1 MSKNSPS
8 PSQHSSKFFTQ
19 ITGLEPHRGEPG
31 PPSLVFLHGVMGYAL
46 NFRRIAR
53 EFEATHRVLAYDQRG
68 HGRSFH
74 ADLAAEPDAYSP
86 ERMADDLRLILDD
99 LGWSRIRLVGH
110 SMGGRV
116 ALTFAAL
123 YPERVESLVIVDI
136 GPEMIEVAGGSMVQR
151 ILDKVPV
158 PFATKAAAKT
168 WFDQDFHRE
177 FSGASPMLAPWL
189 YSNITELADG
199 QATWR
204 FDAAGLKAALKAGR
218 DRDRWDLVDQ
228 LRCSTLWLRGELSAD
243 LPREQFERIAARRP
257 GLIHA
262 VEIPGVGHWLHAEA
276 PEALLAELSSFWSR

>member
-1 MSKNSPS
+1 
-8 PSQHSSKFFTQ
+8 
-19 ITGLEPHRGEPG
+19 
-31 PPSLVFLHGVMGYAL
+31 MGYAL

-136 GPEMIEVAGGSMVQR
+136 GPEMIEVAGGASSPGRRRCWRLGSIPTSPSLPM
-151 ILDKVPV
+151 
-158 PFATKAAAKT
+158 AK
-168 WFDQDFHRE
+168 RP
-177 FSGASPMLAPWL
+177 G
-189 YSNITELADG
+189 
-199 QATWR
+199 
-204 FDAAGLKAALKAGR
+204 
-218 DRDRWDLVDQ
+218 DLMPPD
-228 LRCSTLWLRGELSAD
+228 S
-243 LPREQFERIAARRP
+243 RRP
-257 GLIHA
+257 
-262 VEIPGVGHWLHAEA
+262 
-276 PEALLAELSSFWSR
+276 